1 MLTGVKEGR
10 MPKPASSSDDFNAV
24 FQALRTVLE
33 PYIADMLVV
42 QDNER
47 GLYLNT
53 RTVMK
58 NGQPLFFASIAINRK
73 YVSFYLSPV
82 ALYPDLVKGIGKLRK
97 RMQGTSCFN
106 FRKADPE
113 QVEKMRALVR
123 AGYDRMKAEGQI

>member
-1 MLTGVKEGR
+1 MLTGVKEGH
-10 MPKPASSSDDFNAV
+10 MPKAASNSNDFNAV

-33 PYIADMLVV
+33 PYIAEMHVV

-73 YVSFYLSPV
+73 YVSFYLFPV
-82 ALYPDLVKGIGKLRK
+82 SLYPDLVDGIGNLRK
-97 RMQGTSCFN
+97 RMQGTNCFN
-106 FRKADPE
+106 FRKADPD
-113 QVEKMRALVR
+113 QVEKMRSLVR
-123 AGYDRMKAEGQI
+123 AGYDRLKREGQI